1 MILSYVCLYVCMYYC
16 VLLFPC
22 IIMMCS
28 IFMLSATYAYHNDT
42 LSCVCVNIIRTYM
55 RYIHVY
61 YIYIYICT
69 CIHTLQKKKRFFHL
83 NIKDNQSVHLVYIK
97 VNTGNDRLKPF
108 SVAGS
113 LFVTLIEIYS
123 FSSYPYI
130 YAYTY
135 IYIYIHVYTYITTL
149 HNIIYVSQL
158 ITLNMKK
165 QKHT

>member
-1 MILSYVCLYVCMYYC
+1 M
-16 VLLFPC
+16 
-22 IIMMCS
+22 
-28 IFMLSATYAYHNDT
+28 
-42 LSCVCVNIIRTYM
+42 CVCKYHTNVYDTYM
-55 RYIHVY
+55 YI
-61 YIYIYICT
+61 IYIYICT

-130 YAYTY
+130 YTCTH
-135 IYIYIHVYTYITTL
+135 IHYNTT

>member
-1 MILSYVCLYVCMYYC
+1 M
-16 VLLFPC
+16 
-22 IIMMCS
+22 
-28 IFMLSATYAYHNDT
+28 
-42 LSCVCVNIIRTYM
+42 CVCVNIILYVHM
-55 RYIHVY
+55 IHDVR
-61 YIYIYICT
+61 IHTCILYIYICT
-69 CIHTLQKKKRFFHL
+69 CIHTLQKKKRFFRL

-108 SVAGS
+108 CVAGS

-130 YAYTY
+130 YTCTH
-135 IYIYIHVYTYITTL
+135 IHYNTT
-149 HNIIYVSQL
+149 HNIKYVSQL

>member
-1 MILSYVCLYVCMYYC
+1 MYVCTIVCFCFRTKYVSFY
-16 VLLFPC
+16 
-22 IIMMCS
+22 MMCS
-28 IFMLSATYAYHNDT
+28 IFMLSATYMHIIMIHYHV
-42 LSCVCVNIIRTYM
+42 CVCKYHMICTYM
-55 RYIHVY
+55 IHDVC
-61 YIYIYICT
+61 IHTCILYIYICT
-69 CIHTLQKKKRFFHL
+69 CIHTLQKKKRFFRL

-130 YAYTY
+130 Y
-135 IYIYIHVYTYITTL
+135 IHVYTYITTL

>member
-1 MILSYVCLYVCMYYC
+1 MY
-16 VLLFPC
+16 VLLCAFVSVRNTYVSFY
-22 IIMMCS
+22 MMCS
-28 IFMLSATYAYHNDT
+28 IFMLSATYMHIIMIHYHV
-42 LSCVCVNIIRTYM
+42 CVCKYHMICTYM
-55 RYIHVY
+55 IHDVC
-61 YIYIYICT
+61 IHTCILYIYICT
-69 CIHTLQKKKRFFHL
+69 CIHTLQKKKRFFRL

-130 YAYTY
+130 Y
-135 IYIYIHVYTYITTL
+135 IHVYTYITTL

>member
-1 MILSYVCLYVCMYYC
+1 MC
-16 VLLFPC
+16 V
-22 IIMMCS
+22 
-28 IFMLSATYAYHNDT
+28 
-42 LSCVCVNIIRTYM
+42 
-55 RYIHVY
+55 YIHVY
-61 YIYIYICT
+61 YIYICT
-69 CIHTLQKKKRFFHL
+69 CIHTLQKKKRFFRL

-135 IYIYIHVYTYITTL
+135 IYIYTCIHIHYNTTQHNIRITTDNIKHEKTKAHLTLVFYL
-149 HNIIYVSQL
+149 HI
-158 ITLNMKK
+158 
-165 QKHT
+165 

>member
-1 MILSYVCLYVCMYYC
+1 MC
-16 VLLFPC
+16 V
-22 IIMMCS
+22 
-28 IFMLSATYAYHNDT
+28 
-42 LSCVCVNIIRTYM
+42 
-55 RYIHVY
+55 YINVY
-61 YIYIYICT
+61 YIYICT
-69 CIHTLQKKKRFFHL
+69 CIHTLQKKKRFFRL

>member
-1 MILSYVCLYVCMYYC
+1 M
-16 VLLFPC
+16 
-22 IIMMCS
+22 
-28 IFMLSATYAYHNDT
+28 
-42 LSCVCVNIIRTYM
+42 CVCKYHTNVYE
-55 RYIHVY
+55 IHTC
-61 YIYIYICT
+61 ILYIYICT

>member
-1 MILSYVCLYVCMYYC
+1 MH
-16 VLLFPC
+16 
-22 IIMMCS
+22 IIM
-28 IFMLSATYAYHNDT
+28 IHYHV
-42 LSCVCVNIIRTYM
+42 CVCKYHMICTYM
-55 RYIHVY
+55 IHDVC
-61 YIYIYICT
+61 IHTCILYIYICT
-69 CIHTLQKKKRFFHL
+69 CIHTLQKKKRFFRL

-130 YAYTY
+130 Y
-135 IYIYIHVYTYITTL
+135 IHVYTYITTL